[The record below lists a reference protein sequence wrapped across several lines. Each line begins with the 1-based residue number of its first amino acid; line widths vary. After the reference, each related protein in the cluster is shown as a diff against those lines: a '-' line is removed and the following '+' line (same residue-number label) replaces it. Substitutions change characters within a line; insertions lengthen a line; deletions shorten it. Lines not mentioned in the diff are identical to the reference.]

1 MHVNHQAKLRLSK
14 TWVVALFVY
23 YLLVFLSGNILSLVV
38 LVPKLMLREGTPIV
52 ESAVMGSIGMSC
64 LGSSIFYIRKLYKTC
79 IRSELMID
87 ASVDNFLARLGTVVY
102 YLARPLFAVGFSL
115 LLVIGLLSGMTLVSK
130 EGIELNQNFVY
141 MTMFLSFYVGFL
153 TGRFVKNLE
162 TSGNRVLK
170 QISPSE

>member
-1 MHVNHQAKLRLSK
+1 
-14 TWVVALFVY
+14 
-23 YLLVFLSGNILSLVV
+23 
-38 LVPKLMLREGTPIV
+38 
-52 ESAVMGSIGMSC
+52 
-64 LGSSIFYIRKLYKTC
+64 
-79 IRSELMID
+79 MID